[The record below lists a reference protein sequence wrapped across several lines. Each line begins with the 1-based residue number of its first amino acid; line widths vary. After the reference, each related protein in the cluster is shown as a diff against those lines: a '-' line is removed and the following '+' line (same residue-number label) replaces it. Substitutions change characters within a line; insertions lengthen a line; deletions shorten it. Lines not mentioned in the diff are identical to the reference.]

1 MIFRKN
7 GGFRWKYLSIW
18 RRKPHLF
25 FAAKRPEYIAAK
37 PHLLKQRMEALSIPR
52 RRRGRTFF
60 CGQRPRFFLLP
71 RGRAPS
77 PPFSFCRKKRTGRW
91 SGPREKTPGAPRLN
105 VLHEARKGPWIPPC
119 WVRALPASRV
129 GVSGVLFGFRRGRR
143 HQTPDDFSLVPPG
156 GTISFSKKEMVGPE
170 APLLE
175 GMRSAAFGRKDGLS
189 RARGADCLAL
199 GSAFE
204 RSAPSG
210 RKDRLGRAAR
220 GKKPPRRRKPAG
232 RFSTFPK
239 RIVEKSFTGDT

>member
-1 MIFRKN
+1 MEA
-7 GGFRWKYLSIW
+7 LSIP
-18 RRKPHLF
+18 RRRRGRTF
-25 FAAKRPEYIAAK
+25 FCGQRPRFLPLPRGRA
-37 PHLLKQRMEALSIPR
+37 PSPPFSFRRRSRTGPKQRMEALSIPR

-119 WVRALPASRV
+119 RARALPASRV

-156 GTISFSKKEMVGPE
+156 GTISFSKKEMVGPTV
-170 APLLE
+170 PRLE
-175 GMRSAAFGRKDGLS
+175 GGFS
-189 RARGADCLAL
+189 RPAPVARNA
-199 GSAFE
+199 
-204 RSAPSG
+204 
-210 RKDRLGRAAR
+210 
-220 GKKPPRRRKPAG
+220 
-232 RFSTFPK
+232 
-239 RIVEKSFTGDT
+239 

>member
-37 PHLLKQRMEALSIPR
+37 PHRSKQRMEALSIPR
-52 RRRGRTFF
+52 HRRGRTFF
-60 CGQRPRFFLLP
+60 CGQRPRSYLP
-71 RGRAPS
+71 QGEALSAPHSLFPGKRERAAWRS
-77 PPFSFCRKKRTGRW
+77 KRKA
-91 SGPREKTPGAPRLN
+91 PGAPRLN
-105 VLHEARKGPWIPPC
+105 DLHEARKGPWIPPC

-156 GTISFSKKEMVGPE
+156 GTVSFCKKEMVGPTV
-170 APLLE
+170 PRLE
-175 GMRSAAFGRKDGLS
+175 GGSLPP
-189 RARGADCLAL
+189 RARGAEYSAL

-204 RSAPSG
+204 RSAASG
-210 RKDRLGRAAR
+210 RKDRFGRAAR
-220 GKKPPRRRKPAG
+220 GKKPPRRRRPAG
-232 RFSTFPK
+232 RFSTFSK